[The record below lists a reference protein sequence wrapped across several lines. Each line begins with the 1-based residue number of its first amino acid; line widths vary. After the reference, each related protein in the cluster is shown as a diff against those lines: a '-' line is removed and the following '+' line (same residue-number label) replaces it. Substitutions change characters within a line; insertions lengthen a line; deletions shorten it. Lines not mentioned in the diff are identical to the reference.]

1 VRQPSLEEL
10 TDTPNHGSVPIMWSS
25 LLGLAFLLAFEPLRI
40 GVVLLLISR
49 PRPVQNLFALWSSC
63 FLVGVSTL
71 LVPLIVLHGTP
82 QLDSFA
88 EGLPT
93 NSTVRHFQI
102 GMGAVAL
109 FMAVLMAVRSLTR
122 ARQRARLLTPG
133 SGTSTM
139 VLDSPRPSGRHRADA
154 SSNPPTMVLDS
165 PRPSG
170 RHRAAASSDPPTA
183 ISRILDR
190 AQDAA
195 KEGKSPIGRLIG
207 RVYKAW
213 ENGSPW
219 VAFLI
224 GLGPLP
230 IETLVYVLAIVAPS
244 GAALGTQVGASIV
257 FIVVM
262 LAVIETALVSY
273 LIMPTKTRS
282 VLQVLHDWIHAH
294 RTQVVVAMFAVGGL
308 AMVASG
314 IGIGIGSIRAGG

>member
-1 VRQPSLEEL
+1 
-10 TDTPNHGSVPIMWSS
+10 MWSS
-25 LLGLAFLLAFEPLRI
+25 LLGLGFVLAFEPLRI

-49 PRPVQNLFALWSSC
+49 PRPVQNLFALWIAAFS
-63 FLVGVSTL
+63 VGVSTL
-71 LVPLIVLHGTP
+71 LVPLIILHGTP
-82 QLDSFA
+82 RLDSFA

-102 GMGAVAL
+102 GMGAFTL
-109 FMAVLMAVRSLTR
+109 LMAVLIAVRSLTR

-133 SGTSTM
+133 SGTSTT
-139 VLDSPRPSGRHRADA
+139 VLDSPRAG
-154 SSNPPTMVLDS
+154 
-165 PRPSG
+165 G
-170 RHRAAASSDPPTA
+170 RHRAAELPDPPTA
-183 ISRILDR
+183 ISRILSR

-195 KEGKSPIGRLIG
+195 TEGKSPIGRLIG
-207 RVYKAW
+207 RVYNAW

-244 GAALGTQVGASIV
+244 GAALSTQVGASIV
-257 FIVVM
+257 FIVVL
-262 LAVIETALVSY
+262 LAVVEIALVSY
-273 LIMPTKTRS
+273 LIMPTKTQS
-282 VLQVLHDWIHAH
+282 VLQVLHDWIHAR

-314 IGIGIGSIRAGG
+314 LGIGIGSVRAGG

>member
-1 VRQPSLEEL
+1 
-10 TDTPNHGSVPIMWSS
+10 MWSS
-25 LLGLAFLLAFEPLRI
+25 LLGLAFMLAFDPVRI

-49 PRPVQNLFALWSSC
+49 PRPVQNLFALWIAAFS
-63 FLVGVSTL
+63 VGVSSL
-71 LVPLIVLHGTP
+71 LVPLLVLHGTP

-102 GMGAVAL
+102 GMGAFTVL
-109 FMAVLMAVRSLTR
+109 MAVLMAVRPLTR
-122 ARQRARLLTPG
+122 ARQRARSRALG
-133 SGTSTM
+133 SGTPTT
-139 VLDSPRPSGRHRADA
+139 VLDSS
-154 SSNPPTMVLDS
+154 L
-165 PRPSG
+165 PSG

-195 KEGKSPIGRLIG
+195 IEGKSPIGRLIG
-207 RVYKAW
+207 RVLNAW
-213 ENGSPW
+213 ENGSSW

-244 GAALGTQVGASIV
+244 GAALGTQVGASIA

-262 LAVIETALVSY
+262 LGVIEIALVSY
-273 LIMPTKTRS
+273 LIMPTKTQS
-282 VLQVLHDWIHAH
+282 VMQVLHDWVRAR
-294 RTQVVVAMFAVGGL
+294 RTQVLVAMLAAGGL
-308 AMVASG
+308 ALVASG
-314 IGIGIGSIRAGG
+314 LGVGIGSVRAGG